1 MYNRFGSKLVCRSGI
16 RSSFYGRRSI
26 STIPYDPALSLG
38 NIIDMDKLNELIR
51 EADLVAEIDA
61 KKERLDNLER
71 FKRELDMIQRNLR
84 QAGIRIDAQEQ
95 RERMKKMNDFFEEAQ
110 MDYFDTAFENFE
122 KMADEGVAMV
132 SATLESPI
140 DWTKSQLKQDLPISA
155 DSIKLDSQYFAF
167 DSNRQTSSTH
177 MSAVSGFIQG
187 SFEGRGI
194 KASAQASAAVNSQV
208 SSQMQQHNVKST
220 LVVTCQ
226 CTHKNAILVE
236 PLVIDIE
243 KAINVWNETFPT
255 DRLQGTSPRFMM
267 NEYYKNFTERSSGDS
282 KSKPNALY
290 ILSGATYGSS
300 FVGMVTFVD
309 SSTTRSSQRIQSSA
323 YQFKAQLEV
332 NRWYN
337 YMVGGGYNRTSSND
351 FKSLMSDASINCHF
365 NMYCNGLIPTIAS
378 NVVEF
383 GVKQFAGF
391 DAAEMG
397 QKLATLSN
405 STTEAATIE
414 QGASEG
420 RTQGQMGSMQA
431 QTIESVMSG
440 LEDMKTNQDKI
451 LNVNTM
457 MTALENYAQMAVEGG
472 IGVPINYLIKP
483 LNKKKLVLLW
493 MKKFYPSLLWGD
505 DQSKQAAG
513 EGEAAA
519 EE

>member
-1 MYNRFGSKLVCRSGI
+1 MLRRFGSKLSCRSGM
-16 RSSFYGRRSI
+16 RLRVSGRRSI

-38 NIIDMDKLNELIR
+38 NIIDVAKLNELMR

-84 QAGIRIDAQEQ
+84 QAGIQVDAQDQ
-95 RERMKKMNDFFEEAQ
+95 RERMNKMNEFFEEAQ

-122 KMADEGVAMV
+122 KMAEDGQAMV
-132 SATLESPI
+132 SATLESPV
-140 DWTKSQLKQDLPISA
+140 DWTKSQLKQDLPIAA
-155 DSIKLDSQYFAF
+155 DSIKLDSQYFTF
-167 DSNRQTSSTH
+167 DSNTQTSATH
-177 MSAVSGFIQG
+177 MGAVSSFVQG
-187 SFEGRGI
+187 SFEGMGI
-194 KASAQASAAVNSQV
+194 AASGQASSAVNSQM
-208 SSQMQQHNVKST
+208 SAQMQQHNVKST

-226 CTHKNAILVE
+226 CTHRNAILVE
-236 PLVIDIE
+236 PLVIDVD
-243 KAINVWNETFPT
+243 KAIIVWNEAFPT

-267 NEYYKNFTERSSGDS
+267 NEYYTNFTEGSSGDS
-282 KSKPNALY
+282 KAKPNALY

-309 SSTTRSSQRIQSSA
+309 TSTTKSSQRIQSTA
-323 YQFKAQLEV
+323 MQAKAQLEV
-332 NRWYN
+332 NRWFN
-337 YMVGGGYNRTSSND
+337 FMVGGGYSKSSSSD
-351 FKSLMSDASINCHF
+351 FKSLMSDQSINCHF

-405 STTEAATIE
+405 STTEASTIE
-414 QGASEG
+414 QGAAEG

-440 LEDMKTNQDKI
+440 LEDMKTNQDSI

-457 MTALENYAQMAVEGG
+457 MTALENYAQMAAEGA

-483 LNKKKLVLLW
+483 LNKKQLTLLW

-505 DQSKQAAG
+505 EQSKAAAG
-513 EGEAAA
+513 GEEAA
-519 EE
+519 E